1 MKKTIAAFL
10 AIIIA
15 ATPIFADFKLRQQV
29 TTGAGGTGRDTFT
42 QERAVW
48 VKGARERSE
57 NKIVTD
63 NPQMAAMM
71 PVIAEVR
78 QCDLRQTLKINDR
91 AKKYFIVPFAVF
103 EDKPLPSV
111 RPSTTTETQKGGTV
125 TSTYTLTDTGERR
138 QMFGLNARHLI
149 IKQTSESTKDSCG
162 GESSTSITEDG
173 WYVYLQPETAKC
185 PVDLPRTERTVRP
198 DIKLSCRD
206 RYVTRGTPQNPGI
219 MLEGTTT
226 IADLIRKTE
235 VTTSVKTLDLS
246 KAALDMS
253 LFEIPTGY
261 SLADSEQSLTSVS
274 FGDIMSGGYPN
285 QPTGTPTTPTATQ
298 SNRKSVAVNFFT
310 GQVSKIDQSALRQYL
325 AQQISAAGANGI
337 VVGSPTDAASGS
349 YANVIGVEIK
359 SVKESGA
366 AKIGGLFGRVTGN
379 PDASKLGKS
388 EAEIVITLYD
398 KNGTTVVAS
407 GTAKE
412 KVDGKSDDA
421 VRAAIEKALTQILP
435 KLK

>member
-1 MKKTIAAFL
+1 MKRTITSVLVL
-10 AIIIA
+10 AIA
-15 ATPIFADFKLRQQV
+15 TTPIFADFKLRQQV
-29 TTGAGGTGRDTFT
+29 TTGMGKDTFT
-42 QERAVW
+42 QERSVW

-63 NPQMAAMM
+63 DERMAAMM

-91 AKKYFIVPFAVF
+91 AKKYFIVPFANA
-103 EDKPLPSV
+103 DDTPLPSV
-111 RPSTTTETQKGGTV
+111 RPSTTTETQKGGTL

-149 IKQTSESTKDSCG
+149 IKQTMESTKDSCG

-185 PVDLPRTERTVRP
+185 PVDFSRNERTERRP
-198 DIKLSCRD
+198 MKPSCRD
-206 RYVTRGTPQNPGI
+206 RYVTRGTPQNPGM

-235 VTTSVKTLDLS
+235 VTTTVKTLDLS
-246 KAALDMS
+246 KAALEMS
-253 LFEIPTGY
+253 LFEIPAGY
-261 SLADSEQSLTSVS
+261 GLADSEQSLMSINY
-274 FGDIMSGGYPN
+274 GDMTGGVYGP
-285 QPTGTPTTPTATQ
+285 PTGMPTTPTTTQ
-298 SNRKSVAVNFFT
+298 TNRKSVAVNFFS

-325 AQQISAAGANGI
+325 AQQISAAGANG
-337 VVGSPTDAASGS
+337 VVVSSSNDIASGA
-349 YANVIGVEIK
+349 YANVIGVEVK

-379 PDASKLGKS
+379 PDAAKLGKS

-398 KNGTTVVAS
+398 KDGKTVVAS

-421 VRAAIEKALTQILP
+421 VRAAIDKALASVLP

>member
-1 MKKTIAAFL
+1 MKKTIATVLVL
-10 AIIIA
+10 AIA
-15 ATPIFADFKLRQQV
+15 ATPLFADFKLRQQV
-29 TTGAGGTGRDTFT
+29 TTGSGKDGFT
-42 QERAVW
+42 QERAIW
-48 VKGARERSE
+48 VKGARERRE

-78 QCDLRQTLKINDR
+78 QCDLRQTLKVNDR
-91 AKKYFIVPFAVF
+91 AKKYTIVPFADF

-111 RPSTTTETQKGGTV
+111 RPSTTTETRTGGTL

-149 IKQTSESTKDSCG
+149 IKQTMESSKDSCG
-162 GESSTSITEDG
+162 GESGTSITEDG

-185 PVDLPRTERTVRP
+185 PVDLPRNERTERRP
-198 DIKLSCRD
+198 IKPSCRD
-206 RYVTRGTPQNPGI
+206 RYVTRGTPQNPGM

-246 KAALDMS
+246 KAALEMS

-261 SLADSEQSLTSVS
+261 SLADSEQSLMSINY
-274 FGDIMSGGYPN
+274 GDMTGGYPN
-285 QPTGTPTTPTATQ
+285 QPTGAPTTPTATQ
-298 SNRKSVAVNFFT
+298 SNRKSVAVNFFS
-310 GQVSKIDQSALRQYL
+310 GQVSKIDQPALRQYL
-325 AQQISAAGANGI
+325 AQQISAAGANG
-337 VVGSPTDAASGS
+337 VVVASTGDAASGS

-366 AKIGGLFGRVTGN
+366 AKIGGLFGKVTGN
-379 PDASKLGKS
+379 TDAAKLGKS

-398 KNGTTVVAS
+398 KDGKTVVAT

-412 KVDGKSDDA
+412 KTDGKADDA
-421 VRAAIEKALTQILP
+421 VRAAIDKALASVLP

>member
-10 AIIIA
+10 AIIMA

-29 TTGAGGTGRDTFT
+29 TTGMGKDTFT
-42 QERAVW
+42 QERSIW

-63 NPQMAAMM
+63 EAQMAAMM

-78 QCDLRQTLKINDR
+78 QCDLRQTLKMNDR
-91 AKKYFIVPFAVF
+91 AKKYFIVPFARLADA

-111 RPSTTTETQKGGTV
+111 RPSTTTETQKGGTL

-149 IKQTSESTKDSCG
+149 IKQTMESSKDSCG
-162 GESSTSITEDG
+162 GESGTSITEDG

-185 PVDLPRTERTVRP
+185 PVDLPRNQRTERR
-198 DIKLSCRD
+198 DIKPSCRD
-206 RYVTRGTPQNPGI
+206 RYVTRGTPQNPGM

-246 KAALDMS
+246 KAALEMS
-253 LFEIPTGY
+253 LFEIPVGY
-261 SLADSEQSLTSVS
+261 ALADSEQSLMSINY
-274 FGDIMSGGYPN
+274 GDMTGGVYSP
-285 QPTGTPTTPTATQ
+285 PTGMPTTPTATQ
-298 SNRKSVAVNFFT
+298 SNRKSVAVNFFS
-310 GQVSKIDQSALRQYL
+310 GQVSKIDQPALRQYL
-325 AQQISAAGANGI
+325 AQQISAAGANG
-337 VVGSPTDAASGS
+337 VVITSPADAASGA

-366 AKIGGLFGRVTGN
+366 AKIGGLFGKVTGT
-379 PDASKLGKS
+379 DAAKLGKS

-398 KNGTTVVAS
+398 KSGASVVAT

-412 KVDGKSDDA
+412 KVDGKADDA
-421 VRAAIEKALTQILP
+421 VRAAIDKALASILP